1 MTHLLPSEVDD
12 EQTAASSHRSLRDSL
27 HVFYRASQT
36 PAGIKPGQ
44 SGRAHTCGASEE
56 PSDVSPLTLQ
66 ILLSSVLARDFP
78 SGFLSCWNSDLIDSW
93 HDSLGSPSLALSS
106 CCWAM
111 KPCEVA
117 ALTALGMGRAVC
129 TGLVPTA
136 DGGLSL
142 EATPTTG
149 MVLPRQK
156 KYIITMIKQKND
168 KGLKSTERKR
178 GNKGAGTRAEFQSRT
193 GREKRG
199 GGKKEKKRN

>member
-1 MTHLLPSEVDD
+1 
-12 EQTAASSHRSLRDSL
+12 
-27 HVFYRASQT
+27 
-36 PAGIKPGQ
+36 
-44 SGRAHTCGASEE
+44 
-56 PSDVSPLTLQ
+56 
-66 ILLSSVLARDFP
+66 
-78 SGFLSCWNSDLIDSW
+78 
-93 HDSLGSPSLALSS
+93 
-106 CCWAM
+106 M

-168 KGLKSTERKR
+168 KGLKSTERK
-178 GNKGAGTRAEFQSRT
+178 GETKVQELVLSSRV
-193 GREKRG
+193 GQEGKKE
-199 GGKKEKKRN
+199 GGKKGKEKELKTAVASQTERETTVLIL